1 MFSKKREIIN
11 GREAIAVGG
20 IGDIS
25 LADTMECGQCF
36 RYLKLAEN
44 NGYVEYMTVVGD
56 KLIFVGQRAR
66 GELIFYGLTEE
77 DIDLVCAPYF
87 SFGVDFQAVKND
99 VIARTSSAFLQNAA
113 ACASGISILAQDP
126 WEALF
131 SFIISQNN
139 NIPRIRGIIRKIC
152 AEYGENLALRDGIG
166 ACPLDLSEGR
176 GECACDARRCRD
188 CGICYTF
195 PRPDDILER
204 PEGLLPSHPGF
215 RYRYLCDAADK
226 VYRREVDL
234 DEIKSRSSY
243 EYTLEQL
250 SRIVGVGA
258 KVASC
263 VALFGFSNF
272 EAFPVDVWMKR
283 AIDTYFGG
291 SLDPKELGAY
301 AGVAQQYIFHYIRQ
315 ISKEE

>member
-1 MFSKKREIIN
+1 MFSKKRETVN
-11 GREAIAVGG
+11 GREAIIVGG

-36 RYLKLAEN
+36 RYLKLNESE
-44 NGYVEYMTVVGD
+44 GYVEYMTVVGGR
-56 KLIFVGQRAR
+56 LVFVGQQRR
-66 GELIFYGLTEE
+66 GELIFYGMSER
-77 DIDLVCAPYF
+77 DIDEICAPYF

-113 ACASGISILAQDP
+113 ESASGISILAQDP

-152 AEYGENLALRDGIG
+152 AEYGENLALRENI
-166 ACPLDLSEGR
+166 ACCPLDLSEGR
-176 GECACDARRCRD
+176 GKCACDIEKCRT

-195 PRPDDILER
+195 PRPEDILAR

-215 RYRYLCDAADK
+215 RYRYLLDAAEK
-226 VYRREVDL
+226 VHNREVDL
-234 DEIKSRSSY
+234 AAIKSRAEY

-272 EAFPVDVWMKR
+272 EAFPIDVWMKR
-283 AIDTYFGG
+283 AIDTYFAG
-291 SLDPKELGAY
+291 SLDPKDLGAY

-315 ISKEE
+315 ISRED